1 MSFVY
6 DKKFGDDYL
15 VVVAGRGGEGV
26 VDVVV
31 IVDVVLHRYHLHLH
45 LILWRN
51 RNIREREMG
60 HNTRAQQ
67 VPSLTERFFVVCWWW
82 WFYVYVRGCEYVVI
96 LYVLNRLIVPIV
108 SIVSK

>member
-6 DKKFGDDYL
+6 DKKLGDHCL
-15 VVVAGRGGEGV
+15 VVVAGRGDGEGV
-26 VDVVV
+26 VVIDVGVQ
-31 IVDVVLHRYHLHLH
+31 HRYHLHLH
-45 LILWRN
+45 WTLWRN